1 VATYLYSVWS
11 TKSALL
17 VAIGVTTLGLIAILL
32 RGSALLPLVANPLV
46 SVALLIVGS
55 SGVISILLPY
65 AAENYPIRVRGRA
78 TGWVAGWSKMGGL
91 IAQAFG
97 AAGLVPAL
105 GIAAAVVAIPAALSL
120 ALIWIFGQETRGRDL
135 RELESS
141 PARRVIPTEAAQAD

>member
-1 VATYLYSVWS
+1 
-11 TKSALL
+11 

-32 RGSALLPLVANPLV
+32 RSSALSPLVANPLV
-46 SVALLIVGS
+46 SVALLIIGS

-105 GIAAAVVAIPAALSL
+105 GIAAALVAIPAVLSL

-135 RELESS
+135 RDLESS
-141 PARRVIPTEAAQAD
+141 PARRVIPTEAARAD